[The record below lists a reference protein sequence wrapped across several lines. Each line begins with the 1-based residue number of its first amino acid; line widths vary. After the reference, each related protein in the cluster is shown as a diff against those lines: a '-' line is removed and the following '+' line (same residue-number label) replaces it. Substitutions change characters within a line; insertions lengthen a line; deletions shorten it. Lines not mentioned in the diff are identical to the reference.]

1 MSIPSLNNARVFDSA
16 IAYELPSFGTTLNEY
31 HVSPRHTGKFFK
43 GLLVTT
49 AGSITITGCDGF
61 EVAFAVPVG
70 LLALAGLRLKLTA
83 ASTAAIAAIL
93 Y

>member
-16 IAYELPSFGTTLNEY
+16 IAYELPSFATTDVY

-70 LLALAGLRLKLTA
+70 LLALAGSRLKLTA

>member
-1 MSIPSLNNARVFDSA
+1 MSIPSVNNARVFDSA
-16 IAYELPSFGTTLNEY
+16 IAYELPSFATTLDVY

-70 LLALAGLRLKLTA
+70 LLPLAGSRLKLTA